1 MCLAQEPQRSDA
13 GEARII
19 IIMIIII
26 ILIIIIMIIIIII
39 VSYCIVCAYVQEDN
53 PRVLE
58 SGLSTV
64 HTYCTSTHVVAIC
77 THCITQRCNNDNNN
91 NYPYARTL
99 TTPASR

>member
-19 IIMIIII
+19 III
-26 ILIIIIMIIIIII
+26 IIIIMIMIII

-53 PRVLE
+53 LRVLE

-77 THCITQRCNNDNNN
+77 TQCITQRCNNDNNNNN